1 MTTLRRGI
9 WPNRQEKR
17 AIERRLRRL
26 LDTAPRD
33 KTLTIKGEWV
43 TALGLPRMNE
53 ILAEYGIGP
62 IERKKREDIRYA
74 DDE

>member
-1 MTTLRRGI
+1 M

-17 AIERRLRRL
+17 AVERRLRRL
-26 LDTAPRD
+26 LEKSPRD
-33 KTLTIKGEWV
+33 KPLTIKGEWV
-43 TALGLPRMNE
+43 STLGLPRMNE

-74 DDE
+74 DE